1 MAGASVFLP
10 RVVKARTSDI
20 LYVRLARDVKSEDA
34 IRVVIVAKFG
44 NDCLSQAR
52 SQDNGLSES

>member
-20 LYVRLARDVKSEDA
+20 LYVGLARDVESEGA

-44 NDCLSQAR
+44 NRLFVTS
-52 SQDNGLSES
+52 